1 MGKNQK
7 KPPISWTLI
16 LIFVVVSTVILI
28 TGSLYVKNQKIYT
41 LDIRKEELN
50 AYANLKAGQIVR
62 WWHERLGD
70 AIIMRENYPLIIEIE
85 KFISQPSD
93 TDSRNALRQLFSSFI
108 STFDYQNA
116 VLLDNNWKVKLAV
129 PAGDSAVMHNMQP
142 LIPSITA
149 GRKVMLTDLYRVSA
163 DKPVQLDMVIPLE
176 LKTRSGNKPVG
187 MIIMRLDPE
196 KILFPIVK
204 SWPTQSYTSET
215 LLLRQAG
222 DSVVYLN
229 ELRHTPGEPLTVMKP
244 IADTNLLGSKAVRG
258 QSGVVHGVDY
268 RGVEVLG
275 AVKRIAG
282 SGWYMVSKVDMKEIN
297 SQISRE
303 IFPVRLLVLLM
314 ISAFGAVI
322 GWTIWHQRVR
332 FYRENYQAEVE
343 KMALRKHF
351 DYILKYANDLILLI
365 DTDLNI
371 VEANDRVFEMYQYT
385 REELIGENVSLFRL
399 PENSEQMKEVID
411 ILNNTG
417 TAIFETVHRRKDGTT
432 FPVEI
437 SARLFEAESGKYYQ
451 SIARDI
457 TERKRIERELN
468 GLIERYNLATRAA
481 HLAVWDYNIVEDNL
495 TWDEKVYELY
505 GVQKEE
511 FPPVYSSWL
520 NTIHPDD
527 KANADLTIKKA
538 IKDYED
544 YNTEFRVILPGEKVR
559 YIKAFGHVV
568 RDESG
573 SATRMIGINYDITE
587 QKLSE
592 NLLRER
598 EFWLSESQ
606 KVGRIGSYV
615 FDIQRSSWSS
625 SEVLDELFGIDRDF
639 DRSLEGWN
647 IIVHPDDRQ
656 MMLDYVKFHVI
667 IGKNLFEKEYRIVNR
682 KTGREHWVY
691 GRGELRFNGDGSPV
705 LMVGTIQD
713 ITERKKA
720 ELLLT
725 EIERA
730 YSGLF
735 QAVNDAIYIHKPGGV
750 FIDVNSGAAKMYG
763 YSSEELIGMSP
774 SDVGAPGKNDLTE
787 LDRILNRV
795 YETGKS
801 EQFEFWGR
809 RKNGEIF
816 PKEVV
821 ANKGRYLGQDVI
833 ISTARDITQRKNY
846 EDQLKKAKEKAEES
860 DRLKTAFLHNIS
872 HEIRTPMNAIVGF
885 TALLDDP
892 DVDADTR
899 KHFINIISQ
908 STSQLLGIISDI
920 VDISNIETG
929 QVKLSI
935 TEVNINTVILNL
947 YEQYKLT
954 ADQQKILFR
963 YEARLPDEK
972 AFINTDKTKIIQ
984 VISNLLNN
992 AFKFTKQGTVQF
1004 GYTLNEHNI
1013 EFFVR
1018 DTGIGVPPEKQQL
1031 VFDRF
1036 YQVEHDSARQYSG
1049 AGLGLSICKAYIEL
1063 LGGKIW
1069 IESNPG
1075 KGTEIRFTHPYV

>member
-7 KPPISWTLI
+7 KPPISWTLVI
-16 LIFVVVSTVILI
+16 VFVVVSAVILI
-28 TGSLYVKNQKIYT
+28 TGSFYIRNQKLYT
-41 LDIRKEELN
+41 LNLKKDELN

-70 AIIMRENYPLIIEIE
+70 AIILRENNPLVAEIE
-85 KFISQPSD
+85 KFISNPSD
-93 TDSRNALRQLFSSFI
+93 TDSRDALVRVFNSFI

-116 VLLDNNWKVKLAV
+116 VLLDNNLKVRLAV
-129 PAGDSAVMHNMQP
+129 PTGDSAVIHNIQP
-142 LIPSITA
+142 LIPSISS
-149 GRKVMLTDLYRVSA
+149 GQNVILTDLYRVSP

-176 LKTRSGNKPVG
+176 MKTGSDIRPVG
-187 MIIMRLDPE
+187 TILMRLDPE

-215 LLLRQAG
+215 LLVRQVG
-222 DSVVYLN
+222 DSIVYLN
-229 ELRHTPGEPLTVMKP
+229 ELRHLPDKPLSLMKA
-244 IADTNLLGSKAVRG
+244 IADTNLLASKAVRG
-258 QSGVVHGVDY
+258 QSGILNGVDY

-297 SQISRE
+297 SQVSRE
-303 IFPVRLLVLLM
+303 IFPVRLLILLM

-322 GWTIWHQRVR
+322 GWTVWHQRVR
-332 FYRENYQAEVE
+332 FYRESYQAEVE

-351 DYILKYANDLILLI
+351 DYILKYANDLILLF
-365 DTDLNI
+365 DKDLNI
-371 VEANDRVFEMYQYT
+371 VEANDRVFEIYQYS
-385 REELIGENVSLFRL
+385 REELIGENVSIFRL
-399 PENSEQMKEVID
+399 PENSAQLKEIID

-417 TAIFETVHRRKDGTT
+417 TAIYQTVHRRKDGST

-457 TERKRIERELN
+457 TERKRIEQEMNEL
-468 GLIERYNLATRAA
+468 LERYNLATKAA
-481 HLAVWDYNIVEDNL
+481 GLAVWDYNIIQDVL
-495 TWDEKVYELY
+495 IWDDKVYELY
-505 GVQKEE
+505 GVKKDE
-511 FPPVYSSWL
+511 FPPVYLSWL

-527 KANADLTIKKA
+527 KSDADLTIKKA
-538 IKDYED
+538 ITELKD
-544 YNTEFRVILPGEKVR
+544 YNTEFRVILPDKRVR

-573 SATRMIGINYDITE
+573 SAIRMIGINYDITE

-615 FDIQRSSWSS
+615 FDIHNGYWSS
-625 SEVLDELFGIDRDF
+625 SDVLDDLFGIDQNYE
-639 DRSLEGWN
+639 RSLDGWN
-647 IIVHPDDRQ
+647 DIVHPDDKQ

-667 IGKNLFEKEYRIVNR
+667 SGKNLFEKEYRIINR

-691 GRGELRFNGDGSPV
+691 GRGELRFNEAGDPV
-705 LMVGTIQD
+705 RMIGTIQD
-713 ITERKKA
+713 ITEKKKA
-720 ELLLT
+720 ELLLIET
-725 EIERA
+725 EQA

-735 QAVNDAIYIHKPGGV
+735 QTVSDAIYIHKSDGV
-750 FIDVNSGAAKMYG
+750 FIEVNSGAAMMYG
-763 YSSEELIGMSP
+763 YSSEELIGMTP
-774 SDVGAPGKNDLTE
+774 ADVGAPGKNDMNE
-787 LDRILNRV
+787 LNRILNRV
-795 YETGKS
+795 FETGKS

-892 DVDADTR
+892 DVDAETR
-899 KHFINIISQ
+899 KHFINIIYQ

-935 TEVNINTVILNL
+935 SEVNINSVILNL

-954 ADQQKILFR
+954 ADQQEVLFH
-963 YEARLPDEK
+963 YDTRLPDEK
-972 AFINTDKTKIIQ
+972 ALIKTDKTKIIQ

-1004 GYTLNEHNI
+1004 GYRFNEHEI
-1013 EFFVR
+1013 EFFVK
-1018 DTGIGVPPEKQQL
+1018 DTGIGVPPEKQAL
-1031 VFDRF
+1031 IFDRF

-1069 IESNPG
+1069 IVSEPG
-1075 KGTEIRFTHPYV
+1075 KGSDFKFTHPI